1 MRIWQV
7 ARGLGALTALAVVGC
22 KSLEIENPNEPSS
35 VILTDPNVL
44 ETVAAGTMRSW
55 FNNYTTLN
63 QTLVLS
69 VQARGLSSSW
79 NNGNMNY
86 YGGIDISPA
95 DTASVPT
102 AWSRGLRPWT
112 NDLSAAGRTSIE
124 DGWFGMY
131 SVLSAANDALKAI
144 RNGGIVIGDDA
155 RTRRAETIAQLMQAA
170 ALSYIAL
177 NYDQGYVI
185 DENTNVVTVQRV
197 TRRDVKIAALAAFD
211 AAIALANANTFT
223 TDPAWTNDAEEY
235 SNTDIAKIGNTM
247 AAMLLAWY
255 PRDDTEAATAS
266 VVDWAAVEAY
276 ASQGMSTGGSAITF
290 ALIGDGCSA
299 WCQGAMPWFTDWS
312 TGRVSTRLAH
322 FLDPK
327 TQMDPYALGVGS
339 PQPSSPDLRMGDGSS
354 GNADLIGVYDN
365 IPTTANA
372 GTDFA
377 YSYTAEVFRPDRGY
391 YAQSNIGFPRWD
403 TSPNK
408 IQDIELQ
415 WGGFGYSP
423 VITAAMNDLLLA
435 EALLRQ
441 GKAGAADLINNTRVL
456 RGGLPPAAEG
466 DPIGTP
472 ADGPCMADN
481 PKTTGVGNDGVLAKD
496 GTACT
501 RWSKLL
507 YEADIELLQMGPA
520 HYWHMRHLP
529 VVQATAWE
537 RVGGCVP
544 VDPCPNRQTNGARFI
559 QGLIP
564 GTAREMPVP
573 AKELAV
579 KAEAFYTFGGATS
592 KGTEVP

>member
-1 MRIWQV
+1 MNIRQV
-7 ARGLGALTALAVVGC
+7 GRGLGALTVLAMVGC

-35 VILTDPNVL
+35 TILTDPNVL

-55 FNNYTTLN
+55 FNNYATLD

-69 VQARGLSSSW
+69 VQSRGLSSSW

-86 YGGIDISPA
+86 YGGIDIAPS

-102 AWSRGLRPWT
+102 AWSRALRPWT

-124 DGWFGMY
+124 VGWFGMY
-131 SVLSAANDALKAI
+131 STLSAANDALKAI
-144 RNGGIVIGDDA
+144 RAGGIVIGDA
-155 RTRRAETIAQLMQAA
+155 ERTKRAETIAQLMQAA
-170 ALSYIAL
+170 SLMYIAL

-185 DENTNVVTVQRV
+185 DETTNLVTVQRV
-197 TRRDVKIAALAAFD
+197 PRRDVKVAALAAFD
-211 AAIALANANTFT
+211 AAIALANANVFE
-223 TDPAWTNDAEEY
+223 TDPAWTNDAEVYTNE
-235 SNTDIAKIGNTM
+235 DIAKIANTM

-266 VVDWAAVEAY
+266 VVDWAQVETY
-276 ASQGMSTGGSAITF
+276 ASNGMSSGGSAITL
-290 ALIGDGCSA
+290 ALIGDGCVA
-299 WCQGAMPWFTDWS
+299 WCNAAMPWFTDWS

-339 PQPSSPDLRMGDGSS
+339 PQPSSPDRRMGDGSF
-354 GNADLIGVYDN
+354 GGADLIPVYDN
-365 IPTTANA
+365 VPATANA
-372 GTDFA
+372 GTDFT
-377 YSYTAEVFRPDRGY
+377 YSFTAEIMRPDRGF
-391 YAQSNIGFPRWD
+391 YAQSNIGHARWD
-403 TSPNK
+403 ESG
-408 IQDIELQ
+408 IQDTELQ
-415 WGGFGYSP
+415 WAGYGYAP
-423 VITAAMNDLLLA
+423 VITSTVNDLIWA

-441 GKAGAADLINNTRVL
+441 GKAGAAALINRTRVT
-456 RGGLPPAAEG
+456 RGGLPQATEA

-481 PKTTGVGNDGVLAKD
+481 PKTAAPDDGVLAKD

-507 YEADIELLQMGPA
+507 YEADIELLQLGPA
-520 HYWHMRHLP
+520 HFWHQRHLP
-529 VVQATAWE
+529 VVQSTAWE

-573 AKELAV
+573 AKELAI
-579 KAEAFYTFGGATS
+579 KAEPFYTFGGATP